1 MGSMVQ
7 TGAGVASER
16 VRQAG
21 GWGGLLTVLAGA
33 FGRAVCP
40 AEPFPWWEADPF
52 LFAPPIVGI
61 TPTWALALNLVIVL
75 GSALVLACVRGGP
88 GRAGTV
94 LLALGMGVVGWHA
107 ITDLETVPDGAD
119 LAASMA
125 AIVGVWAGSAL
136 PGARRVVVGVALGF
150 GVMLAVVGAQQ
161 MYIEHPR
168 TVESFQRTSAEFY
181 QAKGWDPDGPE
192 AAMYEERLSHAEPT
206 GWFGLTNVLAT
217 FAGASAVG
225 LITLALGKGP
235 RAVRLAFVAGGVAS
249 AWTLMTT
256 VSKGAIGAAALAGLL
271 VAVAWGA
278 QRFRPWVGRVVLA
291 GAGLVVLAVLA
302 RGAVGER
309 MGERSLLFR
318 SQYMRGTVSVWAER
332 PVVGIGPGQF
342 QDAYTRLK
350 PPRAPEE
357 VTSPHSVGFDW
368 VGLLGLGGLAW
379 VGLLACGYGRRTDE
393 QGPDAEGP
401 SSRRLARGAVG
412 VVGVGVLTAAFA
424 GRAAIVPESAAALL
438 IGGIGWCVVAA
449 LVCIYGGTARAAALA
464 GGAVALL
471 HGQLDLTPVWTVSA
485 PAWGVLIGMGIG
497 AVGVGPPDRV
507 ARGFAVA
514 ALVGMAGVLG
524 LRLGGLAAWEAGL
537 SRAAEWPRLIATAR
551 TDLAV
556 AEEMDDQVRITAL
569 ADRVQAWMGGGQVPP
584 RADAVRAALDQ
595 ATLGAQETVLDG
607 LRDAV
612 AARPGHI
619 GTRSALGRVL
629 VTIASRDRS
638 AAAWREAL
646 QIAEQGT
653 HIRPQDPGAW
663 SWLGAM
669 LEQGA
674 TIEPGNAPGWLKLA
688 ADAWTE
694 GDRLTPHAPGS
705 AARIAEVLDR
715 AGQSEAAAA
724 WAVRALG
731 RDDGLDLDPRR
742 RLSEARRGA
751 LEAIARGDR
760 GGGASPGP

>member
-1 MGSMVQ
+1 M
-7 TGAGVASER
+7 ASDR
-16 VRQAG
+16 ARQIG
-21 GWGGLLTVLAGA
+21 GWTGLLIVLAGA

-61 TPTWALALNLVIVL
+61 TPTWALVLNLVIVL
-75 GSALVLACVRGGP
+75 GAALVLACVRGGP
-88 GRAGTV
+88 GRIGAM
-94 LLALGMGVVGWHA
+94 LLAVGMGVVGWHA
-107 ITDLETVPDGAD
+107 ITDLETVPTGAD
-119 LAASMA
+119 LAAAMA
-125 AIVGVWAGSAL
+125 AIVGTWAGSAL
-136 PGARRVVVGVALGF
+136 PGARRVIVGVALGF
-150 GVMLAVVGAQQ
+150 GVLLAVVGAQQ

-168 TVESFQRTSAEFY
+168 TVESFERTSAEFY
-181 QAKGWDPDGPE
+181 QARGWDPDGPE

-225 LITLALGKGP
+225 LITLALGKAP

-271 VAVAWGA
+271 VAVTWGGP
-278 QRFRPWVGRVVLA
+278 RLRPWVGRTVLA
-291 GAGLVVLAVLA
+291 GAVLVVLAVLA
-302 RGAVGER
+302 RGVVGER

-318 SQYMRGTVSVWAER
+318 SQYMQGTVSIWAER
-332 PVVGIGPGQF
+332 PVLGVGPGQF

-350 PPRAPEE
+350 PARAPEE
-357 VTSPHSVGFDW
+357 VTSPHSVWFDW
-368 VGLLGLGGLAW
+368 VGLLGVGGAAW
-379 VGLLACGYGRRTDE
+379 VGLVACGYGRRAE
-393 QGPDAEGP
+393 EDAPEENLP
-401 SSRRLARGAVG
+401 APRSLARGGVAVA
-412 VVGVGVLTAAFA
+412 GVGILMAAFT
-424 GRAAIVPESAAALL
+424 GRAAVSPESAAALV
-438 IGGIGWCVVAA
+438 IGGIGWCVIAA
-449 LVCIYGGTARAAALA
+449 LVCVRGGTARGAALA

-485 PAWGVLIGMGIG
+485 PAWGVLIGAGIG
-497 AVGVGPPDRV
+497 AVRVGTPDRV
-507 ARGFAVA
+507 ARGVGVA
-514 ALVGMAGVLG
+514 ALVVIAGVLG
-524 LRLGGLAAWEAGL
+524 VRLGGLAAWEAGL
-537 SRAAEWPRLIATAR
+537 NRAAAWPRLIATAR
-551 TDLAV
+551 TELAV
-556 AEEMDDQVRITAL
+556 AEEMDDQSRVAGL
-569 ADRVQAWMGGGQVPP
+569 ADRVGGWMGGERVPA
-584 RADAVRAALDQ
+584 RAEAVAGALDS
-595 ATLGAQETVLDG
+595 AMLGAQETALDG

-653 HIRPQDPGAW
+653 QIRPQDPGAW

-674 TIEPGNAPGWLKLA
+674 TIEPENAPAWHRLA

-705 AARIAEVLDR
+705 AARIAEALDR
-715 AGQSEAAAA
+715 AGQADEAAA

-742 RLSEARRGA
+742 RLSGARRGA
-751 LEAIARGDR
+751 LEAIARGGRD
-760 GGGASPGP
+760 GAGSAGP

>member
-1 MGSMVQ
+1 M
-7 TGAGVASER
+7 ASDR
-16 VRQAG
+16 VRLAG
-21 GWGGLLTVLAGA
+21 GWAGLLIVLTGA

-61 TPTWALALNLVIVL
+61 TPTWALVLNLAIVL

-88 GRAGTV
+88 GRIGA
-94 LLALGMGVVGWHA
+94 LLMALGMGVVGWHA
-107 ITDLETVPDGAD
+107 VTDLETVPAGAD

-150 GVMLAVVGAQQ
+150 GVLLAVVGAQQ
-161 MYIEHPR
+161 KYIEHPR
-168 TVESFQRTSAEFY
+168 TVESFERTSAEFY

-235 RAVRLAFVAGGVAS
+235 RATRLAFVAGGMAS

-271 VAVAWGA
+271 VAALWGA
-278 QRFRPWVGRVVLA
+278 RQLRPWAGRAVLA
-291 GAGLVVLAVLA
+291 GAALVVVAILA
-302 RGAVGER
+302 RGFVGER
-309 MGERSLLFR
+309 IGERSLLFR
-318 SQYMRGTVSVWAER
+318 SQYIQGTLSVWAER

-350 PPRAPEE
+350 PLRAPEE

-379 VGLLACGYGRRTDE
+379 IGVVACGYGRRTED
-393 QGPDAEGP
+393 QDDPPDPTPPTPAIP
-401 SSRRLARGAVG
+401 PTRQLARGAVA
-412 VVGVGVLTAAFA
+412 VVGASILMGAFT
-424 GRAAIVPESAAALL
+424 GRAAVSPESALALV
-438 IGGIGWCVVAA
+438 IGGLGWCVIAA
-449 LVCIYGGTARAAALA
+449 LVCFSGGTARAAALA
-464 GGAVALL
+464 CGAMAML
-471 HGQLDLTPVWTVSA
+471 HGQLDLTPVWSVSA
-485 PAWGVLIGMGIG
+485 PAWGVLVGVGIG
-497 AVGVGPPDRV
+497 AVRVGTPSR
-507 ARGFAVA
+507 ASRGISVA
-514 ALVGMAGVLG
+514 ALLIISGVLG
-524 LRLGGLAAWEAGL
+524 VRLGGLAAWEDGL
-537 SRAAEWPRLIATAR
+537 NRAAAWPRLIATAR

-556 AEEMDDQVRITAL
+556 AEEMDDQIRIAAL
-569 ADRVQAWMGGGQVPP
+569 SEQVGGWLGGQRVSP
-584 RADAVRAALDQ
+584 RADAVGAALDS
-595 ATLGAQETVLDG
+595 ATMGAQETTLDG
-607 LRDAV
+607 LLDAV
-612 AARPGHI
+612 SARPGHI

-653 HIRPQDPGAW
+653 QIRPQDPGSW

-674 TIEPGNAPGWLKLA
+674 TIEPDNAPAWLKLA

-705 AARIAEVLDR
+705 AARIAEALSR
-715 AGQSEAAAA
+715 AGQFEQAAA

-742 RLSEARRGA
+742 RLSNTRRTA
-751 LEAIARGDR
+751 LEAIARENT
-760 GGGASPGP
+760 GGSGSLGP